1 MKKYLP
7 GVSVVPGRT
16 KKDATRGLRLN
27 MIIDWLN
34 KKTPYGG
41 VTVKELAEKFEVSER
56 QIYRD
61 LNAIENYLRV
71 PLVRQETGKTVRVG
85 IKAGYLPGLSP
96 QTATVIFLSL
106 LQQKGSALSGHLNEI
121 KDALVSTLFKY
132 HYDPKE
138 LAVEKLQK
146 RIHIV
151 EEALAE
157 PEKVGGLFNALVQAI
172 KDSHRVKIWYYT
184 THSGEETERVVEPY
198 GLICKHQNWYLV
210 GRCLKRN
217 DIRVFRID
225 QIKDIFPYTTERFE
239 YPGDFSLSGY
249 MASSWGVINDGK
261 VCRVLL
267 KFNKRVAHRV
277 KNVLYHPSQKIE
289 EELPDGSALVSF
301 EVCGIA
307 EMVGWLFQ
315 WGDMV
320 EVLEPQ
326 WLREEIRAMAERVA
340 NVYQKREVNDQP
352 DV

>member
-1 MKKYLP
+1 
-7 GVSVVPGRT
+7 
-16 KKDATRGLRLN
+16 
-27 MIIDWLN
+27 MIIDQLN

-61 LNAIENYLRV
+61 LNTIENHLRV
-71 PLVRQETGKTVRVG
+71 PLVRHETGKTVRVS

-96 QTATVIFLSL
+96 EKATVIFLSL
-106 LQQKGSALSGHLNEI
+106 LQQKGSALSGHINEI
-121 KDALVSTLFKY
+121 KDAIVSTLFKY

-151 EEALAE
+151 EETLTD
-157 PEKVGGLFNALVQAI
+157 PEKVGGLFAALVQAI
-172 KDSHRVKIWYYT
+172 KDSHRVKLWYYT

-210 GRCLKRN
+210 GRCLMR
-217 DIRVFRID
+217 DDVRVFRVD
-225 QIKDIFPYTTERFE
+225 QIKDVFPYTCEHFV
-239 YPGDFSLSGY
+239 YPADFSLPDY

-277 KNVLYHPSQKIE
+277 KNVRYHPSQQIE
-289 EELPDGSALVSF
+289 EELPDGSAVVSF
-301 EVCGIA
+301 AACGLT

-320 EVLEPQ
+320 EVLEPA
-326 WLREEIRAMAERVA
+326 WLREEMRALAERVA
-340 NVYQKREVNDQP
+340 QVYQV
-352 DV
+352 

>member
-1 MKKYLP
+1 MP
-7 GVSVVPGRT
+7 GKV
-16 KKDATRGLRLN
+16 KKDASRGLRLN
-27 MIIDWLN
+27 MIVDWLN

-56 QIYRD
+56 QVYRD

-71 PLVRQETGKTVRVG
+71 PLVRQENGKAVRVR
-85 IKAGYLPGLSP
+85 IESGYLPSLSP
-96 QTATVIFLSL
+96 EKATVIFLSL

-132 HYDPKE
+132 HYNPRE

-151 EEALAE
+151 EETLAE
-157 PEKVGGLFNALVQAI
+157 PAKVGGLFAVLVQSI

-210 GRCLKRN
+210 GRCRKRN
-217 DIRVFRID
+217 DIRVFRVD
-225 QIKDIFPYTTERFE
+225 QIKDVFPYTGEHFE
-239 YPGDFSLSGY
+239 YPADFTLTGY

-261 VCRVLL
+261 VCRVVI
-267 KFNKRVAHRV
+267 KFDKRIAHRV
-277 KNVLYHPSQKIE
+277 RNVLYHPSQKIE
-289 EELPDGSALVSF
+289 EELPGGSAVVSF
-301 EVCGIA
+301 EVCGLA
-307 EMVGWLFQ
+307 EMTGWLLQ
-315 WGDMV
+315 WGDTV

-326 WLREEIRAMAERVA
+326 WLREEMRAMAERIA
-340 NVYQKREVNDQP
+340 RVYRSGQ
-352 DV
+352 

>member
-1 MKKYLP
+1 MP
-7 GVSVVPGRT
+7 GGT
-16 KKDATRGLRLN
+16 KKDASRVLRLN

-41 VTVKELAEKFEVSER
+41 VTVKELAKKFDVSER

-61 LNAIENYLRV
+61 LNTIENYLHV
-71 PLVRQETGKTVRVG
+71 PLIRQETGKTVRVRLE
-85 IKAGYLPGLSP
+85 AGYLPSLSP
-96 QTATVIFLSL
+96 EQATVIFLTL

-132 HYDPKE
+132 HYNPQE

-151 EEALAE
+151 EETLSE
-157 PEKVGGLFNALVQAI
+157 PEKVSNLFTALVQVI

-210 GRCLKRN
+210 GRCLMRN
-217 DIRVFRID
+217 DVRVFRVD
-225 QIKDIFPYTTERFE
+225 QIKDVFPYTSEHFE
-239 YPGDFSLSGY
+239 YPADFSLSDY

-261 VCRVLL
+261 VCRVIL

-277 KNVLYHPSQKIE
+277 KNVLYHPSQKFE
-289 EELPDGSALVSF
+289 EELPDGSSVVSF
-301 EVCGIA
+301 EVCGLT

-326 WLREEIRAMAERVA
+326 WLREEMRTLAERITR
-340 NVYQKREVNDQP
+340 VYQSER
-352 DV
+352 